1 MTSSLRRFV
10 RVLAFGV
17 AVSATA
23 STSFVPAGAQ
33 ENQPAAPPA
42 QPPALAPVDAMTASV
57 AEVRAAVNAVDAA
70 VAYTQQELDRATR
83 AAAEAEERAQA
94 AEGARR
100 EAAREERLARRRT
113 VKMAAA
119 MYVHGPRAANNLL
132 GASDI
137 NEALRWQEAADAVAG
152 AQADVVT
159 ASARARRAAER
170 AESRERSS
178 AAAARDA
185 VGQLER
191 QAAELLAQ
199 QEQRRALLGAVEQ
212 RLERALAE
220 AEALA
225 TINADL
231 AADLA
236 ARDAALWAIAPGG
249 AAAPGRVVVRPSPAT
264 VVVRGIRVAAVIAPQ
279 LDAMLAAALAAGVP
293 LGGGGYRDPINQIA
307 LRIQN
312 CGPTAF
318 DIYEKPASACTPP
331 TARPGTSMH
340 ESGLAVDFT
349 SGGRAITS
357 EVDPAFQWL
366 AANAATFGLAN
377 LPGEPWHWSTTGN

>member
-1 MTSSLRRFV
+1 
-10 RVLAFGV
+10 
-17 AVSATA
+17 
-23 STSFVPAGAQ
+23 
-33 ENQPAAPPA
+33 
-42 QPPALAPVDAMTASV
+42 MTASV
-57 AEVRAAVNAVDAA
+57 AEVRAAVSAADAA
-70 VAYTQQELDRATR
+70 VAYTQQELDRAKR
-83 AAAEAEERAQA
+83 AAVEAEERAGA

-152 AQADVVT
+152 AQAEVVA

-170 AESRERSS
+170 AESRERAS
-178 AAAARDA
+178 ASAARDA

-199 QEQRRALLGAVEQ
+199 QEQRRALLAAVEE

-220 AEALA
+220 TEALA

-231 AADLA
+231 ASDLA
-236 ARDAALWAIAPGG
+236 ARDAALRAIAPGG
-249 AAAPGRVVVRPSPAT
+249 AAAPGRVVVRPAPAT

-279 LDAMLAAALAAGVP
+279 LDAMLAAASAAGVP
-293 LGGGGYRDPINQIA
+293 LGGGGYRDPIHQIA

-312 CGPTAF
+312 CGPTDF
-318 DIYEKPASACTPP
+318 DIYEKPASACSPP

-340 ESGLAVDFT
+340 ESGLAIDFT
-349 SGGRAITS
+349 SAAKAITS
-357 EVDPAFQWL
+357 EADPAFQWL
-366 AANAATFGLAN
+366 AANAATFGFAN

>member
-1 MTSSLRRFV
+1 
-10 RVLAFGV
+10 
-17 AVSATA
+17 
-23 STSFVPAGAQ
+23 
-33 ENQPAAPPA
+33 
-42 QPPALAPVDAMTASV
+42 MTASV
-57 AEVRAAVNAVDAA
+57 AEVRAAVTAVDAA

-83 AAAEAEERAQA
+83 AAAEAEARTQA
-94 AEGARR
+94 AEVARR

-119 MYVHGPRAANNLL
+119 MYIHGPRAANNLL

-199 QEQRRALLGAVEQ
+199 QEQRRALLGAVEE

-236 ARDAALWAIAPGG
+236 ARDAALRAVAPGG
-249 AAAPGRVVVRPSPAT
+249 VAAPGRVVVRPAPAT
-264 VVVRGIRVAAVIAPQ
+264 VVVRGIRVAAAIAPQ
-279 LDAMLAAALAAGVP
+279 FDAMLAAALAAGVP
-293 LGGGGYRDPINQIA
+293 LGGGGYRDPIHQIA

-312 CGPTAF
+312 CGPTDF

-340 ESGLAVDFT
+340 ESGLAIDFT
-349 SGGRAITS
+349 SVGGAIAS
-357 EVDPAFQWL
+357 ESDPAFHWL
-366 AANAATFGLAN
+366 TANAATYGFAN